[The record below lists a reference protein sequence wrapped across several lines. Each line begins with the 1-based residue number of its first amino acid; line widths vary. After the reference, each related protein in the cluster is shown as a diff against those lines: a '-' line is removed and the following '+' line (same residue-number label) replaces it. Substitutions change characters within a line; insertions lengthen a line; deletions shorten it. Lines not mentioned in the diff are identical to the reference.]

1 MNRTHRIAAGVA
13 LLAVGALATRFALT
27 ESGRFRDVHRFDAEA
42 LRWSD
47 VAFGA
52 RGWLV
57 SDPSGGF
64 RAQQYVRFVH
74 ESAALG
80 APTTPSSIEATT
92 GAFGLLRAPDLA
104 AELRGPRILLL
115 GDEQCFA
122 GARESD
128 RIAARI
134 ESALRARHPSLADLT
149 VFDASCPRSALL
161 DRVLRAP
168 QWIAAIRPH
177 VVVVVIATGDD
188 ALGFDDPSSV
198 HFDEILDPCAPRSPP
213 NDDPFGLSSRAAE
226 FAPGHPGLVAHDL
239 GQAALLRGR
248 AGALDALPE
257 RWRRCLQSLRA
268 VAPRNGLL
276 CVLVPSASVARRSEV
291 LPLLTPAGR
300 ALVDAEVNRQV
311 HDSLLAAL
319 DSMHVAWLDAGPLVS
334 TPTSAPS
341 GDFYRTNGCLGA
353 AGHAAIGDR
362 LADRLAFTL
371 RVR

>member
-1 MNRTHRIAAGVA
+1 
-13 LLAVGALATRFALT
+13 
-27 ESGRFRDVHRFDAEA
+27 
-42 LRWSD
+42 RWSD
-47 VAFGA
+47 VAFA
-52 RGWLV
+52 TRGWLV
-57 SDPSGGF
+57 SDPSAGF
-64 RAQQYVRFVH
+64 RAQQFVH
-74 ESAALG
+74 FVKESAALG
-80 APTTPSSIEATT
+80 VPTATESFDVT
-92 GAFGLLRAPDLA
+92 TKAFGLLHSPDLD

-128 RIAARI
+128 RIAARV
-134 ESALRARHPSLADLT
+134 EAALRTRHPSLADLT

-198 HFDEILDPCAPRSPP
+198 HFDEILDPRAPRSPP

-239 GQAALLRGR
+239 GQAALLGGR
-248 AGALDALPE
+248 VGALDALPE

-276 CVLVPSASVARRSEV
+276 CVLVPSVSVARRAEV

-300 ALVDAEVNRQV
+300 ELADAEVNRQV

-319 DSMHVAWLDAGPLVS
+319 DSMHVAWLDALPIVS
-334 TPTSAPS
+334 TAVTSRT
-341 GDFYRTNGCLGA
+341 GDVYRTNGCLGA
-353 AGHAAIGDR
+353 AGHAAVGDR
-362 LADRLAFTL
+362 IAERLAFTL